1 MNFLL
6 EELYEK
12 ERSNYENNWFKSE
25 YYQGLQQAETA
36 ENILRSTALEPLQK
50 HLDSLIDGT
59 SDMANASLRVGFLLG
74 IRTGIQLLQEIPQ
87 RATYLIKNDSFYY
100 LHCSPGFRKKQGI
113 F

>member
-12 ERSNYENNWFKSE
+12 RRSKLREQLVQDAE

-74 IRTGIQLLQEIPQ
+74 IRTGIQLLQEIHKEPH
-87 RATYLIKNDSFYY
+87 I
-100 LHCSPGFRKKQGI
+100 
-113 F
+113 